1 MFERPIQLPAGSKI
15 QVLVAYDN
23 SDNNGNNPN
32 TPPRTVFFGEE
43 SMDEMSNCVIRV
55 TTDTI
60 TELKT
65 LMSDNGS
72 YWSVQM
78 NRYLSRNMTP
88 EKKPR

>member
-1 MFERPIQLPAGSKI
+1 
-15 QVLVAYDN
+15 
-23 SDNNGNNPN
+23 
-32 TPPRTVFFGEE
+32 
-43 SMDEMSNCVIRV
+43 MSNCVIRV